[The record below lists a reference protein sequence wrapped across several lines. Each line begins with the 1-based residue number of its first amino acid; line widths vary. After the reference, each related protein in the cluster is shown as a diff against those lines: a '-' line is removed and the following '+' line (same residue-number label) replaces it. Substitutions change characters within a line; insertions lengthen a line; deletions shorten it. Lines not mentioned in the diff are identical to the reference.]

1 MSPATN
7 RIATLVATGLIAI
20 VLAACSGAT
29 SAPSPT
35 PGPSASPSLAPTP
48 DPTTG
53 PESPAPSDGGTDA
66 IPITV
71 ALENVTGAKV
81 SVDVVDRSRT
91 LVTATSGRPAEGAS
105 VDFDLVKV
113 ENVDPRTLRLTW
125 TDYPIDNRLAL
136 YIDPQGVGFRFL
148 LIRPEPTGPSDSIA
162 VDRILELTFDHE
174 VSSAKVESFVQAGLD
189 TAS

>member
-7 RIATLVATGLIAI
+7 RFATLLTTGLIAI
-20 VLAACSGAT
+20 VLAGCSGAS

-35 PGPSASPSLAPTP
+35 AGPSASPTLAPSP
-48 DPTTG
+48 IPTSG
-53 PESPAPSDGGTDA
+53 PQSPAPSDGGTDA

-71 ALENVTGAKV
+71 ELENVTGAKV
-81 SVDVVDRSRT
+81 SVDVVDRTRT
-91 LVTATSGRPAEGAS
+91 LVKAATGRPAEGAS
-105 VDFDLVKV
+105 VDFDRVNV
-113 ENVDPRTLRLTW
+113 ENVDARTLRLIW

-136 YIDPQGVGFRFL
+136 YIDPQGVGLRLL

-162 VDRILELTFDHE
+162 VDRILELTFDHDI
-174 VSSAKVESFVQAGLD
+174 SSAKVESFVQAGLD